1 MCAVLVMPFVYPEF
15 EARYMVNEL
24 FCYHTKDFYTTLSN
38 ATVDYTVDKTK
49 YASPDYSDSEYYGVA
64 EGRNVFIIQVEALQN
79 FVIGTSYEGQEIM
92 PNLNAMIANDTIY
105 FNNYSYQIG
114 GGNTSDAEFAVNNSL
129 FAPESEAAYVKYE
142 NNDFYG
148 LPFLLKNSG
157 YTGAH
162 AFHGY
167 EGSFWNRRK
176 AYVKQGFDD
185 FTALED
191 FEQTDMFPMGLSD
204 KEMFRQSLEKIKTYE
219 EPFYSF
225 MITVSSHYPYGIPLK
240 DRDITVKESDNGTLF
255 GCYVQA
261 VNYTD
266 RAIGEFIEGLK
277 ECGLYENSIIVI
289 YGDHYAL
296 SNTDSNNTT
305 RFKDTFGRDYNIFDV
320 FNVPLIIHI
329 PGSGITETKTIA
341 GGHMD
346 VLPTLLCLLGIHN
359 DKAVMF
365 GQNLLEAESGFV
377 CEQTHLAI
385 GSFISD
391 EVFFSKPHNNI
402 KSNYDAYERG
412 TMAPLDPDLFTEQS
426 DEAARKI
433 EDCKVLLTEND
444 IMLD

>member
-92 PNLNAMIANDTIY
+92 PNLNAMIANDT
-105 FNNYSYQIG
+105 
-114 GGNTSDAEFAVNNSL
+114 TSDAEFAVNNSL

-157 YTGAH
+157 YTRAH

-277 ECGLYENSIIVI
+277 ECGLYDNSIIVI

-412 TMAPLDPDLFTEQS
+412 TMARLDPDLFTEQS